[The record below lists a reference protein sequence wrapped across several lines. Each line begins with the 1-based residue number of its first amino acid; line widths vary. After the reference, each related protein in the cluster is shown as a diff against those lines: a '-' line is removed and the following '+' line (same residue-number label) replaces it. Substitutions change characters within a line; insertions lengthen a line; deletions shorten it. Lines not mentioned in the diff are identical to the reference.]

1 MRKKMNLK
9 HLSICAAA
17 AMLVLSCQSPAE
29 RAAAGLARR
38 IAPEYAR
45 RIEFR
50 QTADSTESYSIEAHG
65 RRVRICGSGANA
77 MAAGLGRFLSDVCCA
92 DVSWERLHPIE
103 LPAPMPLP
111 DSTIS
116 CRALVPERFF
126 LNYCTFG
133 YTMPW
138 WQWDDWERFIDWM
151 AMQGINLPLAITG
164 QDAIWQEVWRGFGL
178 SDDEIRAWFTGPA
191 HLPWHR
197 MCNID
202 GVDGPLPQGWID
214 GQKELLKKILQRER
228 ELGMH
233 PVLPAFSGHIP
244 KQFKELYPDAQ
255 ITQIR
260 GWCGFPE
267 ENRPYF
273 LSPQDSLYGVVQKAF
288 LEAQTREFG
297 TDHLYGFDLFNEIEP
312 PSWDP
317 QTLAAIGGGA
327 YRSIADADP
336 EGRWIQMGWMFYN
349 DSRHWTPELI
359 RAYLGAV
366 PEGKVTILD
375 YYTENV
381 PVWKLTDSFYGQPWI
396 FCYLGNFGGNTRL
409 AGPFRTESQR
419 ITEALG
425 MPGLAGHD
433 GNVKAGGP
441 GSVIAGGSGSVIA
454 GSDRQ
459 SRPSGIGCTLEG
471 FGVNR
476 WFFEY
481 VLSRA
486 WSTGMT
492 DEEWLSGLDRRR
504 GSPDCFWRN
513 MADSIY
519 LRGSFSE
526 GTLLCGRPVMTGR
539 HDWRVIYETRYDPD
553 ALVRQWKTLLDAP
566 SSSDAWRYDAVNIG
580 CQALGDRFAVLRDE
594 FAGAFRYN
602 QLAAAEEV
610 AEQMRDLLK
619 DIATLAACEPSFRF
633 ENWLKDA
640 GRWAGPGEEPY
651 YRHNAWQIV
660 TVWGDTPYLGDYASR
675 MWSGLI
681 STYYAPRWEIFLEEA
696 LDCLRDGRPYEQ
708 QKVEELVGAFE
719 KAIVEA
725 APTVS
730 ELAPSDDI
738 RGLCNKL
745 YIKWFGKKLTLMS
758 WNVGVFSKYSQD
770 SMADVARAIL
780 RSGADAAC
788 LCELDS
794 CNRRHPEYQ
803 LKELA
808 ESLGGW
814 QYSFASAFDFAG
826 GAYGNGIVCK
836 EPILRSERIALPLA
850 DGAEPRSCAVVETER
865 FVLGATHLDHKGF
878 EARPAQAR
886 ALNDWFTEHYSGSSK
901 PVFLCGD
908 FNSLPDSETLSVL
921 SDSWDLISGTSPT
934 YPSDSPDR
942 CIDYIFTLRSAAPVY
957 TVSSYVDSTCSAASD
972 HLPVTVSVKYN

>member
-1 MRKKMNLK
+1 MKRSLPLILLM
-9 HLSICAAA
+9 CAA
-17 AMLVLSCQSPAE
+17 VSCQSPAE

-38 IAPEYAR
+38 IAPRYAGS
-45 RIEFR
+45 ISFR
-50 QTADSTESYSIEAHG
+50 QTADSAETYSIAAHG
-65 RRVRICGSGANA
+65 GRLQICGSTANA
-77 MAAGLGRFLSDVCCA
+77 MAAGLGRYLADVCHA
-92 DVSWERLHPIE
+92 DVSWERVHPVE
-103 LPAPMPLP
+103 LTARMPLP
-111 DSTIS
+111 DSVIS
-116 CRALVPERFF
+116 SSAIVPERFF

-138 WQWDDWERFIDWM
+138 WQWEDWERFIDWM
-151 AMQGINLPLAITG
+151 ALQGINLPLAITG
-164 QDAIWQEVWRGFGL
+164 QDAIWQEVWHSFGM
-178 SDDEIRAWFTGPA
+178 SDEDIRAWFTGPA

-214 GQKELLKKILQRER
+214 GQKELQKKILKRER

-233 PVLPAFSGHIP
+233 PVLPAFGGHIP
-244 KQFKELYPDAQ
+244 AQFKELYPDAQ

-273 LSPQDSLYGVVQKAF
+273 LSPQDSLYGVIQKAF
-288 LEAQTREFG
+288 LEAQAREYG
-297 TDHLYGFDLFNEIEP
+297 TDHIYGFDLFNEIEP

-317 QTLAAIGGGA
+317 QTLAAIGRGA

-359 RAYLGAV
+359 RAYLEAV

-381 PVWKLTDSFYGQPWI
+381 PVWKLTDGFYGQPWI

-425 MPGLAGHD
+425 MPGQAGHD
-433 GNVKAGGP
+433 GV
-441 GSVIAGGSGSVIA
+441 V
-454 GSDRQ
+454 
-459 SRPSGIGCTLEG
+459 GIGCTLEG

-486 WSTGMT
+486 WDGGTS
-492 DEEWLSGLDRRR
+492 DDEWLSGLDRRR
-504 GSPDCFWRN
+504 GSPEGFWKA

-526 GTLLCGRPVMTGR
+526 GTLLCGRPVMAGR

-553 ALVRQWKTLLDAP
+553 ALVRRWKTLLDSPAGQ
-566 SSSDAWRYDAVNIG
+566 DAWKYDAVNLG
-580 CQALGDRFAVLRDE
+580 CQALGDRFARLRDE

-602 QLAAAEEV
+602 QPAAAEEI
-610 AEQMRDLLK
+610 AGQMRDLLH

-640 GRWAGPGEEPY
+640 VRWAGPGEEAY

-696 LDCLRDGRPYEQ
+696 LDCLREGRPYEQ
-708 QKVEELVGAFE
+708 EKVEELVGAFE

-725 APTVS
+725 APAVA
-730 ELAPSDDI
+730 EPAPADDI
-738 RGLCNKL
+738 QELCNQL
-745 YIKWFGKKLTLMS
+745 YIKWFGRKLTLMS
-758 WNVGVFSKYSQD
+758 WNVGVFSKYSLD
-770 SMADVARAIL
+770 SMAEVARAIL
-780 RSGADAAC
+780 AYGADAVC
-788 LCELDS
+788 LNELDS
-794 CNRRHPEYQ
+794 CNRRHDGYQ
-803 LKELA
+803 LRELA
-808 ESLGGW
+808 ECLGGW
-814 QYSFASAFDFAG
+814 QYGFASALSFAG
-826 GAYGNGIVCK
+826 GSYGNGIASK
-836 EPILRSERIALPLA
+836 EPVVRSERLLLPVA
-850 DGAEPRSCAVVETER
+850 DGAEQRSVAVAETER
-865 FVLGATHLDHKGF
+865 YVLAATHLDHVGT

-886 ALNDWFTEHYSGSSK
+886 AINDWFTEHYSRSSK

-908 FNSLPDSETLSVL
+908 FNSLPDSETLAIL
-921 SDSWDLISGTSPT
+921 SENWLLLSGTAPT
-934 YPSDSPDR
+934 YPSGSPDR
-942 CIDYIFTLRSAAPVY
+942 CIDYIFTLRSAAPV
-957 TVSSYVDSTCSAASD
+957 VQLSSSTDSSHPEASD
-972 HLPVTVSVKYN
+972 HLPVIVVTRY